1 MIRFDTIDT
10 KPKLYSII
18 NATIVMVAFL
28 IIFIIGKQDIAI
40 CLLLMAYML
49 VVMFLLGRAFIRQL
63 QYNPYSYNTIYY
75 AGFFMF
81 VFFVFLTQ
89 LLIFMMISHNIGNYT
104 YLDVINTILNS
115 ARNFMLLTFPLIFI
129 FSLGLVISN
138 ISLIRHEGFGFSN
151 LLAIILAV
159 MMIGGE
165 VFLYRYDYYV
175 SGSEMEVMIHDL
187 FAHSFAAVYLYFEC
201 MVIGTII
208 ANIIVSRYE
217 PDYDKD
223 FMIVLGCGLMKD
235 GSLTPLLRGRADR
248 ALSFYRR
255 QKETTGKELIFITS
269 GGQGPDEVISES
281 EAMKRYLLSQG
292 ISEDQII
299 KEDKSANTQQNM
311 AFSKEKIMTVK
322 PEGKVA
328 FSTTNYHVFRSGLF
342 ARRIKMRA
350 QGVGAKTKWYFMIN
364 AAVREFVGLLTKHI
378 DKQSLIIIGMI
389 VFYIVLT
396 LINYNKILF

>member
-28 IIFIIGKQDIAI
+28 IIFIIGKQDLAI
-40 CLLLMAYML
+40 CLLLLAYML

-89 LLIFMMISHNIGNYT
+89 LLIFMMIFHNIGNYT
-104 YLDVINTILNS
+104 HLDVINTILNS

-129 FSLGLVISN
+129 FSSGLIISN
-138 ISLIRHEGFGFSN
+138 ISLLRHEGFSFSN

-159 MMIGGE
+159 LMISGE

-187 FAHSFAAVYLYFEC
+187 FAHTFAAIYLYFEC

-223 FMIVLGCGLMKD
+223 FMIVLGCGIMKD

-255 QKETTGKELIFITS
+255 QKETTGKELLFITS
-269 GGQGPDEVISES
+269 GGQGPDEVISEA
-281 EAMKRYLLSQG
+281 EALKRYLLSQG
-292 ISEDQII
+292 IKEEQII
-299 KEDKSANTQQNM
+299 KEDKSGNTQQNM
-311 AFSKEKIMTVK
+311 AFSKEKIMAID
-322 PEGKVA
+322 PDGKVA
-328 FSTTNYHVFRSGLF
+328 FATTNYHVFRSGLF

-378 DKQSLIIIGMI
+378 GKQSLIISGMI
-389 VFYIVLT
+389 VFYIILT
-396 LINYNKILF
+396 VISYQQILF